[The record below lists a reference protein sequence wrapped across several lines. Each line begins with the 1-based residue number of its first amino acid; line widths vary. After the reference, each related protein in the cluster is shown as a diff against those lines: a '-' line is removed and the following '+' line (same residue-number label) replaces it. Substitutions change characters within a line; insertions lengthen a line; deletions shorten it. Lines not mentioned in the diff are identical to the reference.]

1 MQIKLKWYLSTVL
14 GVKLNFRLFFMEIQ
28 EIKTQ
33 LSITAVLAHY
43 LLYADRNS
51 RLCCPWHSD
60 KTPSLQI
67 YPNTDTW
74 TCFSSNCN
82 AGSGDQIDFIMKM
95 EKCTKHE
102 AIMKSK
108 TLLGH
113 TIPKKVK
120 TNTQTDYEKFFK
132 QLKMNFKSGQSV
144 KYLEQRNL
152 DRKKIEIGYNA
163 NTWSYLKHC
172 IIFPLR
178 NEQGEIFS
186 FYGRSIYDKENEK
199 HFYLK
204 NRSGLYPSYPQPET
218 KILILTEAVID
229 AVSLLQLDLDYEVLA
244 MYGTNGLTEEHQEA
258 IRNLKDLEEV
268 IMFYD
273 GDEAGRKAVEKWSPV
288 LRDLQPK
295 AKISYVNTPEGED
308 VNSIS
313 QSHEAEIFHHLLS
326 ERIELKS
333 QNQGLFFSI
342 ESSTEK
348 RKVAENGRFIKQQSD
363 FDSSNPKNLHY
374 KGKAGEYYIK
384 GGIKNGLDSM
394 KIALQIIND
403 QSEDYRS
410 KLDLYEY
417 KQVSAVAKI
426 VSDKLQISESQIE
439 KDLSKLTSHLE
450 AYRQEDQKDQQEI
463 LQEIPPEISLK
474 CIEFLRRKNLLQE
487 INKLIGKAG
496 IIGEEESRL
505 FLFVI
510 ASSYKMEDTL
520 HALVQGSSG
529 SGKTHLITKLASMMP
544 EEDMIGL
551 TRITDSSLY
560 NYGEYELQNKLI
572 VLEDLDGL
580 KEDAFLAFRELQS
593 RGILSSSTSIK
604 DDSGNIRSQIRTVRG
619 PITTLSATTKGEI
632 YEDNMSRCFL
642 LAVNESSE
650 QTQRIIAYQNQI
662 ATGKI
667 NKTEQKK
674 IRTFLQNCMR
684 IIKPME
690 VINPFADK
698 IKLPPE
704 AHKIRRLN
712 ELFQSF
718 VRQVTLINQYQR
730 EKDKQGRLITAKED
744 LQVAC
749 DIMFESIVLKVD
761 ELDGSLRQFFEQLK
775 EYLKEDKQEFGQREV
790 RQHLRMSKS
799 QLHRYI
805 QDLMGLEYIYQ
816 SSGHMNRGYKY
827 KISYW
832 DNITKLSSEI
842 KTKLQSQLAAI

>member
-1 MQIKLKWYLSTVL
+1 MTI
-14 GVKLNFRLFFMEIQ
+14 E
-28 EIKTQ
+28 EIKTKLT
-33 LSITAVLAHY
+33 LSQVLEHY
-43 LLYADRNS
+43 NLIPDRNS
-51 RLCCPWHSD
+51 RLCCLWHND

-67 YPNTDTW
+67 YPKTNTW
-74 TCFSSNCN
+74 TCFSSNCD
-82 AGSGDQIDFIMKM
+82 AGSGDQIDLIMKM
-95 EKCTKHE
+95 ENCTKHE
-102 AIMKSK
+102 AIMKAK

-113 TIPKKVK
+113 TIIKEVK
-120 TNTQTDYEKFFK
+120 TKSTTNYEKLFR
-132 QLKMNFKSGQSV
+132 QLKMNFKSGQAV
-144 KYLEQRNL
+144 KYLQHRNL

-178 NEQGEIFS
+178 NEQGEIVS
-186 FYGRSIYDKENEK
+186 FYGRSIYDKENAK

-204 NRSGLYPSYPQPET
+204 NRSGLYPSYPKSET
-218 KILILTEAVID
+218 KTLILTEAIID
-229 AVSLLQLDLDYEVLA
+229 AVSLLQLELDHEILA

-258 IRNLKDLEEV
+258 IRNLNQLEEI
-268 IMFYD
+268 IMFFD
-273 GDEAGRKAVEKWSPV
+273 GDEPGRKAVEKWTPV
-288 LRDLQPK
+288 LKELQPK
-295 AKISYVNTPEGED
+295 AKISYVATPDEED
-308 VNSIS
+308 INSLS
-313 QSHEAEIFHHLLS
+313 QSHEAEIFTHLQDN
-326 ERIELKS
+326 RIEIQTAQKD
-333 QNQGLFFSI
+333 LFSSI
-342 ESSTEK
+342 EKSSTE
-348 RKVAENGRFIKQQSD
+348 RKTSDNGRFIKQQSD
-363 FDSSNPKNLHY
+363 FDSSNPKNLHC
-374 KGKAGEYYIK
+374 KGKAAEYYIK

-403 QSEDYRS
+403 ENEDYRS

-426 VSDKLQISESQIE
+426 AAEKLQISESQIE
-439 KDLSKLTSHLE
+439 KDLSKLTNHLE
-450 AYRQEDQKDQQEI
+450 EYRQKDEQQKQEI
-463 LQEIPPEISLK
+463 TQEVAPEISLK

-487 INKLIGKAG
+487 INNLIGKAG
-496 IIGEEESRL
+496 IIGEEESRI

-544 EEDMIGL
+544 EEDVIGL

-572 VLEDLDGL
+572 ILEDLDGL

-593 RGILSSSTSIK
+593 RGLLSSSTSIK

-642 LAVNESSE
+642 IAVNESE
-650 QTQRIIAYQNQI
+650 AQTQRIISYQNQV

-674 IRTFLQNCMR
+674 IRSFLQNCMR

-744 LQVAC
+744 IQVAC
-749 DIMFESIVLKVD
+749 EIMFESIVLKVD

-775 EYLKEDKQEFGQREV
+775 SYLKDDKKDYRLREV
-790 RQHLRMSKS
+790 RQALRISKT
-799 QLHRYI
+799 QLHRYT
-805 QDLMGLEYIYQ
+805 QDLMELEYIHQ
-816 SSGHMNRGYKY
+816 SGGSINRGYTY

-832 DNITKLSSEI
+832 DNIEKLRNQIQSNLQEQLSS
-842 KTKLQSQLAAI
+842 L

>member
-1 MQIKLKWYLSTVL
+1 
-14 GVKLNFRLFFMEIQ
+14 MEIHD
-28 EIKTQ
+28 IKIQ
-33 LSITAVLAHY
+33 LSSHVVLAHY
-43 LLYADRNS
+43 KLSTDRND
-51 RLCCPWHSD
+51 RLCCPWHND

-67 YPNTDTW
+67 YPKTNTW
-74 TCFSSNCN
+74 TCFSSNCS

-95 EKCTKHE
+95 ENCTKHK
-102 AIMKSK
+102 AIMKAK
-108 TLLGH
+108 TLIGTEIINKKTESLKTDH
-113 TIPKKVK
+113 TKLFSQFKQNIKSEKVK
-120 TNTQTDYEKFFK
+120 H
-132 QLKMNFKSGQSV
+132 
-144 KYLEQRNL
+144 YLESRNL
-152 DRKKIEIGYNA
+152 NHKQIEIGYNA
-163 NTWSYLKHC
+163 NTWNYLKHC

-178 NEQGEIFS
+178 NPTNEIVS
-186 FYGRSIYDKENEK
+186 FYGRSIYDKENAK

-204 NRSGLYPSYPQPET
+204 NRSGLYPNYPKHET
-218 KILILTEAVID
+218 KTLILTESIID
-229 AVSLLQLDLDYEVLA
+229 AASLLQLDLDYEVLA
-244 MYGTNGLTEEHQEA
+244 MYGTNGIAEEHQEA
-258 IRNLKDLEEV
+258 IRDLKELEELV
-268 IMFYD
+268 MFFD
-273 GDEAGRKAVEKWSPV
+273 GDEAGRKAVEKWTPV
-288 LRDLQPK
+288 LRELQPK
-295 AKISYVNTPEGED
+295 AKISYVSTPDEED
-308 VNSIS
+308 INSLS
-313 QSHEAEIFHHLLS
+313 QSHESEIFQHLLS
-326 ERIELKS
+326 ERIELKP
-333 QNQGLFFSI
+333 QNQGLLFSI
-342 ESSTEK
+342 ESGSPDRQLKSSVE
-348 RKVAENGRFIKQQSD
+348 RKTGLNGRYIKHQSD
-363 FDSSNPKNLHY
+363 FDGSNPKNLNY
-374 KGKAGEYYIK
+374 KGKAAEYYIK

-426 VSDKLQISESQIE
+426 AADKLQISESQIE
-439 KDLSKLTSHLE
+439 KDLSKLTQHLE
-450 AYRQEDQKDQQEI
+450 QYRQEDEKQKEEITQE
-463 LQEIPPEISLK
+463 LPPEISLK
-474 CIEFLRRKNLLQE
+474 CIEFLRRKNLLEE

-496 IIGEEESRL
+496 IIGEEESRI

-529 SGKTHLITKLASMMP
+529 SGKTHLITKLSSMMP
-544 EEDMIGL
+544 EEDVIGL

-572 VLEDLDGL
+572 ILEDLDGL

-593 RGILSSSTSIK
+593 RGLLSSSTSIK

-642 LAVNESSE
+642 IAVNESE
-650 QTQRIIAYQNQI
+650 DQTQRIISYQNQV

-667 NKTEQKK
+667 NKTEQNK
-674 IRTFLQNCMR
+674 IRSFLQNCMR
-684 IIKPME
+684 LIKPCE
-690 VINPFADK
+690 VVNPFADK

-744 LQVAC
+744 IQVAC
-749 DIMFESIVLKVD
+749 EIMFESIVLKVD
-761 ELDGSLRQFFEQLK
+761 ELDGSLRQFYEQLK
-775 EYLKEDKQEFGQREV
+775 SYLKDDKQEFGQREV
-790 RQHLRMSKS
+790 RQYLRMSKS

-805 QDLMGLEYIYQ
+805 QDLMELEYIYQ

-832 DNITKLSSEI
+832 DNITKLRSEI
-842 KTKLQSQLAAI
+842 KTNLQSQLTAI

>member
-1 MQIKLKWYLSTVL
+1 
-14 GVKLNFRLFFMEIQ
+14 MEIQ
-28 EIKTQ
+28 DIKTQ
-33 LSITAVLAHY
+33 LSITVVLVHY
-43 LLYADRNS
+43 YLTTDRS
-51 RLCCPWHSD
+51 DRLCCPWHND

-67 YPNTDTW
+67 YPKTNTW
-74 TCFSSNCN
+74 TCFSSSCN

-95 EKCTKHE
+95 ENCTKHE
-102 AIMKSK
+102 AIMKAKDLIGREIINKK
-108 TLLGH
+108 TNSLKTDYNQLFSQFKRN
-113 TIPKKVK
+113 IKSEKVK
-120 TNTQTDYEKFFK
+120 Q
-132 QLKMNFKSGQSV
+132 
-144 KYLEQRNL
+144 YLDSRNL
-152 DRKKIEIGYNA
+152 NHKQIEIGYNA

-178 NEQGEIFS
+178 NPTNEIVS
-186 FYGRSIYDKENEK
+186 FYGRSIYDKENAK

-204 NRSGLYPSYPQPET
+204 NRSGLYPSYPKEET
-218 KILILTEAVID
+218 KTLILTEAIVD
-229 AVSLLQLDLDYEVLA
+229 AASLLQLNLEMEVLA
-244 MYGTNGLTEEHQEA
+244 MYGTNGLTEEHTEA
-258 IRNLKDLEEV
+258 VSQLKYLEE
-268 IMFYD
+268 IIFFMD
-273 GDEAGRKAVEKWSPV
+273 GDEPGRKAIEKWTPV
-288 LRDLQPK
+288 IKELQPK
-295 AKISYVNTPEGED
+295 VKISYVATPEGED
-308 VNSIS
+308 VNSLS
-313 QSHEAEIFHHLLS
+313 KSHESDIFTHLLGN
-326 ERIELKS
+326 RIEI
-333 QNQGLFFSI
+333 QTAQQDLFSSS
-342 ESSTEK
+342 ESSIEK
-348 RKVAENGRFIKQQSD
+348 RKVAENGRFVKQQSD

-374 KGKAGEYYIK
+374 KGKAAEYYIK

-403 QSEDYRS
+403 RSEDYRS

-417 KQVSAVAKI
+417 KQVFAVAKI
-426 VSDKLQISESQIE
+426 AADKLQISESQIE
-439 KDLSKLTSHLE
+439 KDLSKLTQHLE
-450 AYRQEDQKDQQEI
+450 LYRQEDENQKEEITQE
-463 LQEIPPEISLK
+463 LPPEISLK

-496 IIGEEESRL
+496 VIGEEESRI

-544 EEDMIGL
+544 EEDVIGL

-572 VLEDLDGL
+572 ILEDLDGL

-593 RGILSSSTSIK
+593 RGLLSSSTSVK

-642 LAVNESSE
+642 LAVNESAE
-650 QTQRIIAYQNQI
+650 QTQRIIAYQNQV

-667 NKTEQKK
+667 NKIEQKK
-674 IRTFLQNCMR
+674 IRSFLQNCMR

-744 LQVAC
+744 IQVAC
-749 DIMFESIVLKVD
+749 EIMFESIVLKVD

-775 EYLKEDKQEFGQREV
+775 SYLKDDKQEYRLREV
-790 RQHLRMSKS
+790 RQSLRISKT
-799 QLHRYI
+799 QLHRYT
-805 QDLMGLEYIYQ
+805 QDLMELEYIHQ
-816 SSGHMNRGYKY
+816 SGGSINRGYTY

-832 DNITKLSSEI
+832 DNIEKLRNQI
-842 KTKLQSQLAAI
+842 QTNLQSQLATL